1 MKKGFTL
8 VEMLAVVVILGLVL
22 VIAIPQIQNEVA
34 NKKTAVH
41 NTTLRMIYD
50 AAEIYVTSDNYN
62 FKKEAGN
69 NYCIHLQD
77 LVDRELLE
85 DPITNF
91 TDGSKL
97 DLSLAITIHVNGYK
111 EFEYT
116 LEDTSSCS

>member
-34 NKKTAVH
+34 NKKEAVH

-50 AAEIYVTSDNYN
+50 ASELYVTADNHT
-62 FKKEAGN
+62 FKKETGN
-69 NYCIHLQD
+69 SYCIHLQD
-77 LVDRELLE
+77 LVDKELLE

-91 TDGSKL
+91 TDGKAL
-97 DLSLAITIHVNGYK
+97 DLSLAIKVTVNEYN
-111 EFEYT
+111 EFVYALQET
-116 LEDTSSCS
+116 TSCS